1 MCMMRAGQY
10 PFITKVRSMKSTYS
24 FESTSRLVFDTIV
37 VVLVV
42 GVIIADFI
50 CKNAMYV
57 TGAFLIVI
65 NVFQFFKEHS
75 ATHLSY
81 LWITIPF
88 TWLDGWVC
96 GICSGVY
103 SANDHLRRWKDFMWR
118 TNELWIA
125 VGCESRYDGNCLET
139 PVLLINSVS
148 TWSYLRQSYH
158 QTLWWWHSRGC
169 VRLE

>member
-81 LWITIPF
+81 L
-88 TWLDGWVC
+88 
-96 GICSGVY
+96 
-103 SANDHLRRWKDFMWR
+103 
-118 TNELWIA
+118 
-125 VGCESRYDGNCLET
+125 
-139 PVLLINSVS
+139 
-148 TWSYLRQSYH
+148 
-158 QTLWWWHSRGC
+158 
-169 VRLE
+169 